1 MPGVSFVVKES
12 AVIEGMIV
20 VLSLL
25 VVRPRED
32 LYQKKANCV
41 GQINDK

>member
-20 VLSLL
+20 FLSLL
-25 VVRPRED
+25 VVRPRENWYAGKGKLCRPD
-32 LYQKKANCV
+32 Q
-41 GQINDK
+41 

>member
-20 VLSLL
+20 FLSLL
-25 VVRPRED
+25 VVRPRGKTCMQEKGKLCRPD
-32 LYQKKANCV
+32 Q
-41 GQINDK
+41 